1 MQVVNK
7 VQQQQQLIRGG
18 IYIVN
23 LPNSG
28 GSIQS
33 KQRPCVLVSN
43 NSCNNFS
50 PVLHVCP
57 LSSVTTKKKLPTHI
71 MINRGNSGLL
81 KDSIALCEQVMIINK
96 SSVGIQVGFC
106 SEIDMQRI
114 GKGISIQ
121 FGLTDVRNNIV

>member
-71 MINRGNSGLL
+71 MINRVNSGLL
-81 KDSIALCEQVMIINK
+81 KDSIALCEQTIPVNK
-96 SSVGIQVGFC
+96 SDILNQVAFCNEETMLRISRGIKV
-106 SEIDMQRI
+106 
-114 GKGISIQ
+114 Q
-121 FGLTDVRNNIV
+121 FALE

>member
-1 MQVVNK
+1 MQVINN
-7 VQQQQQLIRGG
+7 VQQSNQPQQLIRGG

-71 MINRGNSGLL
+71 TINRGNSGLL
-81 KDSIALCEQVMIINK
+81 KDSIVLCEQTIPVNK
-96 SSVGIQVGFC
+96 IDIMNQVAFCDEETMLRISRGIKV
-106 SEIDMQRI
+106 
-114 GKGISIQ
+114 Q
-121 FGLTDVRNNIV
+121 FALE

>member
-1 MQVVNK
+1 MQVLNK
-7 VQQQQQLIRGG
+7 VSQPQQLIRGG

-23 LPNSG
+23 LPNRR

-71 MINRGNSGLL
+71 MINRVNSGLL
-81 KDSIALCEQVMIINK
+81 KDSIALCEQTIPVNK
-96 SSVGIQVGFC
+96 SDILNQVAFCNEETMLRISRGIKV
-106 SEIDMQRI
+106 
-114 GKGISIQ
+114 Q
-121 FGLTDVRNNIV
+121 FALE

>member
-50 PVLHVCP
+50 SVLHVCP

-71 MINRGNSGLL
+71 TINRGNSGLL
-81 KDSIALCEQVMIINK
+81 KDSIVLCEQTMTVNK
-96 SSVGIQVGFC
+96 SDIMNQVAFCDEETMLRISRGI
-106 SEIDMQRI
+106 R
-114 GKGISIQ
+114 IQ
-121 FGLTDVRNNIV
+121 FALE

>member
-1 MQVVNK
+1 MQVVNN
-7 VQQQQQLIRGG
+7 VQQTQQLIRGG

-71 MINRGNSGLL
+71 TINRGNSGLL
-81 KDSIALCEQVMIINK
+81 KDSIVLCEQTIPVNK
-96 SSVGIQVGFC
+96 SDILNQVAFCDEETMLRISRGI
-106 SEIDMQRI
+106 R
-114 GKGISIQ
+114 IQ
-121 FGLTDVRNNIV
+121 FALE

>member
-1 MQVVNK
+1 MQVLNK
-7 VQQQQQLIRGG
+7 VSQPQQLIRGG

-23 LPNSG
+23 LPNRR

-71 MINRGNSGLL
+71 MINRVNSGLL
-81 KDSIALCEQVMIINK
+81 KDSIALCEQTIPVNK
-96 SSVGIQVGFC
+96 SDILNQVAFCNEETMLRISRGI
-106 SEIDMQRI
+106 
-114 GKGISIQ
+114 KLQ
-121 FGLTDVRNNIV
+121 FALE

>member
-1 MQVVNK
+1 MQVVNN
-7 VQQQQQLIRGG
+7 VIQPQQLIRGG

-71 MINRGNSGLL
+71 TVNRAKSGLL
-81 KDSIALCEQVMIINK
+81 KDSIALCEQVIPVNK
-96 SSVGIQVGFC
+96 SDILNQVAFC
-106 SEIDMQRI
+106 DEETMRMIS
-114 GKGISIQ
+114 KGIKIQ
-121 FGLTDVRNNIV
+121 FALE

>member
-7 VQQQQQLIRGG
+7 VQQPQQLIRGG

-71 MINRGNSGLL
+71 LVNRVKSGLL
-81 KDSIALCEQVMIINK
+81 KDSIALCEQVIPVNK
-96 SSVGIQVGFC
+96 SDIFNQVAFC
-106 SEIDMQRI
+106 DEDTMLR
-114 GKGISIQ
+114 ISIGIKIQ
-121 FGLTDVRNNIV
+121 FALE

>member
-1 MQVVNK
+1 MQAVNNF
-7 VQQQQQLIRGG
+7 QQPQQFNRGG

-71 MINRGNSGLL
+71 TINRGNSGLL
-81 KDSIALCEQVMIINK
+81 KDSIALCEQTIPVNK
-96 SSVGIQVGFC
+96 SDILNQVAFCDEETMLRISRGI
-106 SEIDMQRI
+106 
-114 GKGISIQ
+114 KLQ
-121 FGLTDVRNNIV
+121 FALE

>member
-71 MINRGNSGLL
+71 TINRGNSGLL
-81 KDSIALCEQVMIINK
+81 KDSIVLCEQTMTVNK
-96 SSVGIQVGFC
+96 SDIMNQVAFCDEETMLRISRGI
-106 SEIDMQRI
+106 R
-114 GKGISIQ
+114 IQ
-121 FGLTDVRNNIV
+121 FALE

>member
-1 MQVVNK
+1 MQVVNN
-7 VQQQQQLIRGG
+7 VIQPQQLIRGG

-71 MINRGNSGLL
+71 LVNRVKSGLL
-81 KDSIALCEQVMIINK
+81 KDSIALCEQVIPVNK
-96 SSVGIQVGFC
+96 SDIFNQVAFC
-106 SEIDMQRI
+106 DEDTMLR
-114 GKGISIQ
+114 ISIGIKIQ
-121 FGLTDVRNNIV
+121 FALE

>member
-7 VQQQQQLIRGG
+7 VQQPQQLIRGG

-23 LPNSG
+23 LPNNG

-43 NSCNNFS
+43 NMANFYS
-50 PVLHVCP
+50 SVLHVCP

-71 MINRGNSGLL
+71 TVNRVKSGIL
-81 KDSIALCEQVMIINK
+81 KDSIALCEQVIPVNK
-96 SSVGIQVGFC
+96 SDIFNQVAFC
-106 SEIDMQRI
+106 DEDTMRMIS
-114 GKGISIQ
+114 KGIKVQ
-121 FGLTDVRNNIV
+121 FALE

>member
-1 MQVVNK
+1 MQNVINK
-7 VQQQQQLIRGG
+7 VQQSNQPQQLIRGG

-23 LPNSG
+23 LPNIG

-57 LSSVTTKKKLPTHI
+57 LSSATTKKKLPTHI
-71 MINRGNSGLL
+71 LVERKNSGLL
-81 KDSIALCEQVMIINK
+81 KDSIVLCEQTIPVNK
-96 SSVGIQVGFC
+96 SDIMNQVAFC
-106 SEIDMQRI
+106 NEETMLRI
-114 GKGISIQ
+114 SKGIKIQ
-121 FGLTDVRNNIV
+121 FALE

>member
-7 VQQQQQLIRGG
+7 VAQPQQLIRGG

-71 MINRGNSGLL
+71 LVNRVKSGLL
-81 KDSIALCEQVMIINK
+81 KDSIALCEQVIPVNK
-96 SSVGIQVGFC
+96 SDIFNQVAFC
-106 SEIDMQRI
+106 DEDTMLR
-114 GKGISIQ
+114 ISIGIKIQ
-121 FGLTDVRNNIV
+121 FALE

>member
-1 MQVVNK
+1 MQNVINK
-7 VQQQQQLIRGG
+7 FQGNNQPQQLVRGG

-71 MINRGNSGLL
+71 MINRAKSGLL
-81 KDSIALCEQVMIINK
+81 KDSIALCEQVIPVNK
-96 SSVGIQVGFC
+96 SDIMNQVAFCDEETMRMISRGIKV
-106 SEIDMQRI
+106 
-114 GKGISIQ
+114 Q
-121 FGLTDVRNNIV
+121 FALE

>member
-1 MQVVNK
+1 MQVTNK
-7 VQQQQQLIRGG
+7 VSQPQQLIRGG

-57 LSSVTTKKKLPTHI
+57 LSSVTTKAKLPTHI
-71 MINRGNSGLL
+71 MVNRGKSGLL
-81 KDSIALCEQVMIINK
+81 RDSIALCEQTIPINR
-96 SSVGIQVGFC
+96 SDIMNQVAFCDEETMSRISRGI
-106 SEIDMQRI
+106 
-114 GKGISIQ
+114 KIQ
-121 FGLTDVRNNIV
+121 FSLE

>member
-1 MQVVNK
+1 MQNVVNK
-7 VQQQQQLIRGG
+7 VKQTNQPQQLIRGG

-71 MINRGNSGLL
+71 TINRGNSGLL
-81 KDSIALCEQVMIINK
+81 KDSIVLCEQTIPVNK
-96 SSVGIQVGFC
+96 SDILNQVAFCDEETMLRISRGI
-106 SEIDMQRI
+106 R
-114 GKGISIQ
+114 IQ
-121 FGLTDVRNNIV
+121 FALE

>member
-1 MQVVNK
+1 MQNVVNK
-7 VQQQQQLIRGG
+7 VKQTNQPQQLIRGG

-50 PVLHVCP
+50 SVLHVCP

-71 MINRGNSGLL
+71 LVERKNSGLL
-81 KDSIALCEQVMIINK
+81 KDSIALCEQTIPVNK
-96 SSVGIQVGFC
+96 SDIMNKVAFC
-106 SEIDMQRI
+106 DEETMLRI
-114 GKGISIQ
+114 SKGIKVQ
-121 FGLTDVRNNIV
+121 FALE

>member
-1 MQVVNK
+1 MQVTNK
-7 VQQQQQLIRGG
+7 VSQPQQLIRGG

-71 MINRGNSGLL
+71 TINRGNSWLL
-81 KDSIALCEQVMIINK
+81 KDSILLCEQTIPVNK
-96 SSVGIQVGFC
+96 SDILNQVAFC
-106 SEIDMQRI
+106 DEETMLRI
-114 GKGISIQ
+114 SKGIKVQ
-121 FGLTDVRNNIV
+121 FALE